1 VFRDRIDAGDRLAEH
16 LAGLADRPVVVLGLP
31 RGGVPVA
38 ARVAHRL
45 DAPLDVIVV
54 RKLGVPGHRELALGA
69 IGEGGARVLDAGL
82 MARLGVRSEDVARVE
97 AEERHELTERVGR
110 LRGDHP
116 PADLEGRVVVIV
128 DDGIAT
134 GSTARAA
141 CRVARARGAA
151 EVVVAAPVGPPEAAE
166 ALADAADQVVLVET
180 PRSFGAVGA
189 WYDDFRPTSDEEVAE
204 LLAAG

>member
-1 VFRDRIDAGDRLAEH
+1 MFRDRIEAGER
-16 LAGLADRPVVVLGLP
+16 LADRLEALAGQPVVVLGLP

-38 ARVAHRL
+38 ARVARRL

-54 RKLGVPGHRELALGA
+54 RKIGAPGHRELALGA
-69 IGEGGARVLDAGL
+69 IGEGDARVLDAEL
-82 MARLGVRSEDVARVE
+82 MARLGVRTEQVARIE
-97 AEERHELTERVGR
+97 AEERAELARRVER

-116 PADLEGRVVVIV
+116 PVDLDGRVVVIV

-141 CRVARARGAA
+141 CLVARARGAA
-151 EVVVAAPVGPPEAAE
+151 RVVVAAPVGPPEAAD
-166 ALADAADQVVLVET
+166 ALAGAADEVVLVEA

-189 WYDDFRPTSDEEVAE
+189 WYDDFRPTTDDEVAE
-204 LLAAG
+204 LLGVG